1 MINSKERNKLNFFVA
16 LIIVLFLSTIMMILS
31 LAVGADKIGIMFI
44 ITIVVVA
51 IVFNLTSGFLGS
63 TKD

>member
-1 MINSKERNKLNFFVA
+1 MINSKEKNKLIFFIG
-16 LIIVLFLSTIMMILS
+16 LIIVLFLSTVMMILS